1 LFISFFSQNKNK
13 IISYLSLIIIYS
25 LFLTIHL
32 YTLKFSNS
40 TNILKTNFYN
50 FKNLSYN
57 NYFCNNLVL
66 FFPSITKRSNDG
78 REKKKFSQLG
88 RPKQMGFSLLSL
100 SLVSASFFF
109 FFFVFF
115 LPYQASLS
123 LPKHNFLYFFRFL
136 NYHHIS
142 MPIIVSWLSN
152 HQLFL

>member
-1 LFISFFSQNKNK
+1 MFISFFSQNKNK

-40 TNILKTNFYN
+40 SNILKTNFYN
-50 FKNLSYN
+50 FKNRSYN

-78 REKKKFSQLG
+78 REKKIQSIRSAQAD
-88 RPKQMGFSLLSL
+88 GFLSSLSL
-100 SLVSASFFF
+100 SFLPRSFF

-115 LPYQASLS
+115 LPYQASLF